1 MFPLQRIRYAWR
13 KVLWEARSMLIRR
26 LVNAIREQNW
36 FSVVLEVAVVVV
48 GIFIGLQVDDWNQR
62 RIEQESDQRALALFV
77 DELQLMA
84 EEATFDKDFVNEYL
98 EAILRGTEIALNCE
112 ASEADRAALVTA
124 IGNTLNWRVPDI
136 RPSGL
141 AEIGNSG
148 TLARI
153 GNAELVRAVGEINQF
168 IKMFDDSMDLIGPQY
183 TQAWEMLSPYLLI
196 QHPIRIEKRPEGVE
210 RQPAAEYMSLLPQD
224 ALCTSQEF
232 LVGLSLLAN
241 FYESSVWTFDT
252 WHASQAKARNL
263 ALAELE

>member
-1 MFPLQRIRYAWR
+1 MI
-13 KVLWEARSMLIRR
+13 IRR
-26 LVNAIREQNW
+26 LVQSIREQNW

-48 GIFIGLQVDDWNQR
+48 GIFIGLQVDDWNQQ
-62 RIEQESDQRALALFV
+62 RIEQERDQRALALFV
-77 DELQLMA
+77 DELQLMV

-148 TLARI
+148 TLGRI
-153 GNAELVRAVGEINQF
+153 GNVELMRAVGEINQF

-183 TQAWEMLSPYLLI
+183 GQAWEMLAPYLVI
-196 QHPIRIEKRPEGVE
+196 EHPIRIEKRPEGIE
-210 RQPAAEYMSLLPQD
+210 RQPVPMYMTVLPQD
-224 ALCTSQEF
+224 TLCNSQEF
-232 LVGLSLLAN
+232 LMGLSLLAN
-241 FYESSVWTFDT
+241 FYESSVWSFDT
-252 WHASQAKARNL
+252 WHGSLVKARNL
-263 ALAELE
+263 AMAELE